1 MENGTHIEVL
11 LDFGRLWL
19 MDDSVVKVHINE
31 GAHMRL
37 REAEKLMQTI
47 SGLSKYTSRPIVVDL
62 SHIASI
68 ETSAKLHFISKRT
81 DNHNLCMAMV
91 IASPIGRMVANFSLL
106 FQHPGCPTRYFNS
119 ETAALRWS
127 QRFLMAHETA
137 YQPVA
142 A

>member
-19 MDDSVVKVHINE
+19 MDNSVVKVHINE
-31 GAHMRL
+31 GTHIRL

-62 SHIASI
+62 TQIASI
-68 ETSAKLHFISKRT
+68 ETSAKLYFISKRT

-91 IASPIGRMVANFSLL
+91 IVSPIGKMVANFSLL

-127 QRFLMAHETA
+127 QRFSIADEITF
-137 YQPVA
+137 QPIA